1 MYDAA
6 SRLHAFVPPRERP
19 SQPQA
24 VAEPEA
30 KPKPKRGSRVK
41 RTVMHVVTIEQL
53 RVELGVDGDVSV
65 REMCDTL
72 SSMTEVTARTTAK
85 STNHA
90 ATCASTFGSGNVLV
104 YVLHDAPYG
113 SPQYLALGTTSGCR
127 AEGLEVHG
135 TWTVRTAFG
144 GASNPYTSS
153 AIETMYP
160 CGTKTLASFHKPC
173 FVKAYPKTSAGQGP
187 WDAMTPKA
195 RLEARALEL
204 VKMLCDFTLTGAGRD
219 AGAAHG

>member
-6 SRLHAFVPPRERP
+6 SRLHAFVPPRERS
-19 SQPQA
+19 SQPRRIA

-30 KPKPKRGSRVK
+30 KPKRGSRLK
-41 RTVMHVVTIEQL
+41 RTVMHVVTLEQL
-53 RVELGVDGDVSV
+53 RVELGVGPEQDVSV
-65 REMCDTL
+65 RDMCETL
-72 SSMTEVTARTTAK
+72 SNMTELTARTTAK

-90 ATCASTFGSGNVLV
+90 STCATTFGSGNVLV

-127 AEGLEVHG
+127 AEGLEVDG

-144 GASNPYTSS
+144 GASNPHTSS

-173 FVKAYPKTSAGQGP
+173 FVKAYPKN
-187 WDAMTPKA
+187 PKA

-204 VKMLCDFTLTGAGRD
+204 VKMLCDFTLTGAGRG